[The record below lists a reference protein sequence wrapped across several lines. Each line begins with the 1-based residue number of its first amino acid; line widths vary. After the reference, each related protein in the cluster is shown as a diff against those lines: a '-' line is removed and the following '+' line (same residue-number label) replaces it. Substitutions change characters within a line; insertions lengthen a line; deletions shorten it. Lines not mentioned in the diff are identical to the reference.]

1 MASIMGIEAQQA
13 AVLLAVQALLTR
25 RCSAID
31 HTDAYQRGLT
41 AGRGGQ
47 CRLPQRLLFDQ
58 FSRPRQPRSRQVRIR
73 RNQIAASEAEI
84 LEMTE
89 DLERMHHDQGVPA
102 LQTSMAE
109 WHDQIRSGTSKPTS
123 RRTFLLGVG
132 GAVAGAGVLAAVGA
146 TPGLAAAATSASV
159 TPATSGNAGSGA
171 HRRPGCGR
179 LWPPAWRTWPS
190 TPTQNAISAATAGK
204 LGTVPPAVVTLA
216 QTALSQHTSHA
227 AAWNSLLTGSGKKAV
242 TVTDPKLTPTVQ
254 TAFGKV
260 TNVTQLG
267 ELALMLENIAAQTY
281 QAEASMLKSK
291 KAIQVASTIAPVEMQ
306 HERFCTSCWGMY
318 PWGPDDVRDSTRFS
332 PTSMAA

>member
-1 MASIMGIEAQQA
+1 M
-13 AVLLAVQALLTR
+13 
-25 RCSAID
+25 
-31 HTDAYQRGLT
+31 
-41 AGRGGQ
+41 
-47 CRLPQRLLFDQ
+47 
-58 FSRPRQPRSRQVRIR
+58 RIR
-73 RNQIAASEAEI
+73 RHEIAVSEAQI
-84 LEMTE
+84 LDMTE
-89 DLERMHHDQGVPA
+89 DLDQMHKDQGVPA
-102 LQTSMAE
+102 LKTSMAE

-132 GAVAGAGVLAAVGA
+132 GAVAGAGVLAVVGG
-146 TPGLAAAATSASV
+146 TPGLAAATSASV
-159 TPATSGNAGSGA
+159 TPATSGNPEAGLTGDLAVAALAASLENLA
-171 HRRPGCGR
+171 IY
-179 LWPPAWRTWPS
+179 TYQS
-190 TPTQNAISAATAGK
+190 AISAATAGK
-204 LGTVPPAVVTLA
+204 LGTVPPAVVTFA

-306 HERFCTSCWGMY
+306 HAAILYFVLGMY
-318 PWGPDDVRDSTRFS
+318 PGAQTTSGTPLAFN